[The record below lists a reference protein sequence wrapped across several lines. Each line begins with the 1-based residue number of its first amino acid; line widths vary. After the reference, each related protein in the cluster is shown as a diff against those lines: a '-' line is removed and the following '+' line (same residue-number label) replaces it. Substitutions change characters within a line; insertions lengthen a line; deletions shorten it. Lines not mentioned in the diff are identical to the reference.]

1 MRVKN
6 LTINFTYD
14 HDGLPMKETIKTS
27 TRPLA
32 NLRSLSIIGK
42 GYPMCGEAY
51 SNEAYQALP
60 SDFQLPHLEH
70 FTIRGVRELRMQDF
84 VNLFTNH
91 KSTLKS
97 VVLIDITLIEINEGE
112 HRQWKDLLETA
123 KVLRP
128 SVTFHIGVPFAH
140 IPHLEQGGPYKPW
153 GEKVFVCFT
162 PSEDEPDREAVRV
175 VMEAGGNDS
184 GLHYFT
190 QPGSLQQSLDCMVK
204 CYKELVTE
212 EEVRQYGARGRIYTE
227 GDGSDES
234 EGGNEDD
241 FYEDYDEDYDEEN
254 EWDYEGDDYE
264 GNDSDDG
271 MGIFDPQWEIQ
282 FNEH

>member
-1 MRVKN
+1 
-6 LTINFTYD
+6 
-14 HDGLPMKETIKTS
+14 
-27 TRPLA
+27 
-32 NLRSLSIIGK
+32 
-42 GYPMCGEAY
+42 
-51 SNEAYQALP
+51 
-60 SDFQLPHLEH
+60 
-70 FTIRGVRELRMQDF
+70 
-84 VNLFTNH
+84 
-91 KSTLKS
+91 
-97 VVLIDITLIEINEGE
+97 
-112 HRQWKDLLETA
+112 
-123 KVLRP
+123 
-128 SVTFHIGVPFAH
+128 
-140 IPHLEQGGPYKPW
+140 
-153 GEKVFVCFT
+153 
-162 PSEDEPDREAVRV
+162 
-175 VMEAGGNDS
+175 
-184 GLHYFT
+184 
-190 QPGSLQQSLDCMVK
+190 MVK

>member
-1 MRVKN
+1 MSKRTFDAFTEKYLTTLTLYPARKPPFEGLWIREEDSAFCNKRWNTSGLEDHPEFAMRVKN

-112 HRQWKDLLETA
+112 RRQWKDLLETA

-175 VMEAGGNDS
+175 VMEAGAMTRVCTI
-184 GLHYFT
+184 LL
-190 QPGSLQQSLDCMVK
+190 SLVLFNSL
-204 CYKELVTE
+204 
-212 EEVRQYGARGRIYTE
+212 
-227 GDGSDES
+227 
-234 EGGNEDD
+234 
-241 FYEDYDEDYDEEN
+241 
-254 EWDYEGDDYE
+254 
-264 GNDSDDG
+264 
-271 MGIFDPQWEIQ
+271 
-282 FNEH
+282 